1 MNKFI
6 CTCLNL
12 KLLQHLYSLPICLLL
27 IGCGAMDKNQ
37 VANVHQA
44 WGSRYHYDLDNRR
57 MVSMYD
63 DKKVGRVRGRDMN
76 GRVDYDRYWV
86 MKPFKGEN
94 LLKYHNARLDNLR
107 ESRWEEANEVLV
119 EARKLKLSEIATLE
133 KEGEKETEENTD
145 ESLIGEDDFVPAPFI
160 PQGIDMPSL
169 EPSEDQS
176 LPIMQQGLPPANDA
190 VTVPP
195 SPFAPLPPL

>member
-1 MNKFI
+1 
-6 CTCLNL
+6 
-12 KLLQHLYSLPICLLL
+12 
-27 IGCGAMDKNQ
+27 MDKNQ

-119 EARKLKLSEIATLE
+119 EAQKLKLSEIATLE

-145 ESLIGEDDFVPAPFI
+145 ESLIREDDFVPAPFI

-169 EPSEDQS
+169 EPSGDQS

>member
-12 KLLQHLYSLPICLLL
+12 KFLQHLYLLPICLLL

-76 GRVDYDRYWV
+76 GRIDYDRYWV

-107 ESRWEEANEVLV
+107 ESRWEEANEVLI
-119 EARKLKLSEIATLE
+119 EARRLKLSEIATLE
-133 KEGEKETEENTD
+133 EEGVKETEENTD

-176 LPIMQQGLPPANDA
+176 LPMMQQGLPPANDA
-190 VTVPP
+190 MAVPP

>member
-6 CTCLNL
+6 YTCLNL
-12 KLLQHLYSLPICLLL
+12 KLLQHLYSLSICLLL
-27 IGCGAMDKNQ
+27 IGCGAIDKNQ
-37 VANVHQA
+37 LANVHQA
-44 WGSRYHYDLDNRR
+44 WDSRYHYDLNNRR

-86 MKPFKGEN
+86 MKPFKGED

-107 ESRWEEANEVLV
+107 ESRWEEANEVLM

-133 KEGEKETEENTD
+133 EEGEKETEENID
-145 ESLIGEDDFVPAPFI
+145 ESLIGGDDFVPAPFI
-160 PQGIDMPSL
+160 PQGINMPSQ
-169 EPSEDQS
+169 EPSEDQL
-176 LPIMQQGLPPANDA
+176 LPLMQQGLPPANDA
-190 VTVPP
+190 MAVPP